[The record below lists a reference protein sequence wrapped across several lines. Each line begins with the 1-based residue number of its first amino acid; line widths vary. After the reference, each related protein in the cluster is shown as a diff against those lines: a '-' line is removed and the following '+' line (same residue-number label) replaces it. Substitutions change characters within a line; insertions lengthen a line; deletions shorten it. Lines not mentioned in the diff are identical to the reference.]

1 MKKTTLATIKK
12 FILKSN
18 NLYIKNIS
26 NFSGMTDSVEYLDK
40 PTFRLATFQTHHSAW
55 IGRDNC
61 LGVQGAWFVFGSR
74 DYFREYDDGEYL
86 GYEIYNCCGKFV
98 LATPKHII
106 FHPANVIVINNEDL
120 LTT

>member
-26 NFSGMTDSVEYLDK
+26 SFSGMTDSVEYLDE
-40 PTFRLATFQTHHSAW
+40 PAFRSATFQTNHSDY
-55 IGRDNC
+55 RDNC

-74 DYFREYDDGEYL
+74 DYFREYDDGKFI
-86 GYEIYNCCGKFV
+86 GYEVYNCCGKFI
-98 LATPKHII
+98 LATKKHITI
-106 FHPANVIVINNEDL
+106 KPFENRGDL
-120 LTT
+120 LNTFGYTL